1 VSVSV
6 TRILSPDEWKKRQ
19 INNLKAVGEAN
30 YRVGISHPRKDPI
43 EAGIKA
49 EEKWANAIIDAMPD
63 ATDRDREERML
74 ANLRG
79 LKALK
84 GKA

>member
-1 VSVSV
+1 MSGRRGRS
-6 TRILSPDEWKKRQ
+6 
-19 INNLKAVGEAN
+19 
-30 YRVGISHPRKDPI
+30 
-43 EAGIKA
+43 
-49 EEKWANAIIDAMPD
+49 IDAMPD